1 VRDAAANASGTI
13 TFVTPDGEVREA
25 FAELTGINITRGLG
39 LLLTDSDSRV
49 PIRCGVASFDVR
61 NGIAHARTIVF
72 DTENV
77 LIRGEGN
84 VSLRDET
91 LNLRIQG
98 EPKEARLISINA
110 PISIEGRWRSPQIG
124 VDAGDAPGQGGV
136 AAALATLVAP
146 IAALL
151 PFVDLGL
158 AEDANCAALLAGR
171 RETPR
176 DG

>member
-1 VRDAAANASGTI
+1 MPRVGILALIQESNTFLPGTT
-13 TFVTPDGEVREA
+13 TFDHFRQD
-25 FAELTGINITRGLG
+25 
-39 LLLTDSDSRV
+39 LLLTGDEGRV
-49 PIRCGVASFDVR
+49 AIRCGVASFNVR
-61 NGIAHARTIVF
+61 NGIAQARTIVF

-77 LIRGEGN
+77 LIRGEGSA
-84 VSLRDET
+84 SLRDET

-98 EPKEARLISINA
+98 EPKEARLIRVEA

-124 VDAGDAPGQGGV
+124 IDAGDAAGQGGF

-158 AEDANCAALLAGR
+158 AEDADCAALLAGR

-176 DG
+176 EG